1 MKTIS
6 KLADIR

>member
-6 KLADIR
+6 KE